1 MNHLILELK
10 SIKTMDKV
18 SINIDEELPFDRD
31 AFVPTSVGLYFLQE
45 NGDFTDI
52 LEINKIKRKENGSW
66 NDYYIDS
73 YTYADKKYRYKRNRN
88 LYNKKDKSI
97 VVKVGECSDEGW

>member
-1 MNHLILELK
+1 MYQLILELK
-10 SIKTMDKV
+10 NVQTSNKV
-18 SINIDEELPFDRD
+18 LINVDEEFPFDRD
-31 AFVPTSVGLYFLQE
+31 AFVPSSSGLYFLQE

-52 LEINKIKRKENGSW
+52 LQINKIKRKENGLW

-88 LYNKKDKSI
+88 LYNKKDSPV
-97 VVKVGECSDEGW
+97 VVKIGECNDEGW